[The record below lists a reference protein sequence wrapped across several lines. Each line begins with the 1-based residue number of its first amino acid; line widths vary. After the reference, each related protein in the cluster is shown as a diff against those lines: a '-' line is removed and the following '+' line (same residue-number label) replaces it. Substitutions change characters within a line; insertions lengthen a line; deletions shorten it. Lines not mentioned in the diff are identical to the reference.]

1 MSDTGEE
8 ILRTFDALLKKI
20 DDVQKEKLL
29 CFGEGMAFMA
39 EQQAAQQAT
48 ERG

>member
-1 MSDTGEE
+1 MSDTSKD

-20 DDVQKEKLL
+20 DDQQKEKLL

-39 EQQAAQQAT
+39 EQQAAQQAA